1 MICRSDKN
9 AVIQLNYHAM
19 STHNAVSR
27 QEIRGRF
34 RPFRCLFGAAAGALV
49 LTAALVPQANAVTNN
64 LTYFNFN
71 SEADGA
77 FPPYTSVPPGVETT
91 ILSND
96 TTNPFPSGNMH
107 IATVYPPPPPPSNNT
122 PAGTTLN
129 ALGGDPAGGALDLA
143 GNANLT
149 SGAKYCFNIG
159 ALNTQGQTAITLSFA
174 IASFGNGGQ
183 FDTLNLNYSTDGT
196 TFISSG
202 PSIAISQ
209 NSGYNLITRVLP
221 VGAENQSTL
230 YVQFCFSDA
239 ANNAN
244 GNDTLIDNIQ
254 INSTGPA
261 VPEPTTAIS
270 GMLAVVGLCWC
281 QRRWLFRSLRLRPA

>member
-1 MICRSDKN
+1 VKFRSLL
-9 AVIQLNYHAM
+9 V
-19 STHNAVSR
+19 VV
-27 QEIRGRF
+27 
-34 RPFRCLFGAAAGALV
+34 AGALI
-49 LTAALVPQANAVTNN
+49 LTGFIVPQANAVTNN

-71 SEADGA
+71 KEANGQ
-77 FPPYTSVPPGVETT
+77 FPPYTSDPPGVENT

-107 IATVYPPPPPPSNNT
+107 IATVYPPPPPASNNT

-149 SGAKYCFNIG
+149 AGGEYCFNIG
-159 ALNTQGQTAITLSFA
+159 ALNTTGQTAITLSFA

-183 FDTLNLNYSTDGT
+183 FDTLDINYSTDGT
-196 TFISSG
+196 NFISSG
-202 PSIAISQ
+202 PSIAINQ
-209 NSGYNLITRVLP
+209 DHQYHLITRVLP
-221 VGAENQSTL
+221 VGAENQPTL
-230 YVQFCFSDA
+230 YVQLCFSDA

-254 INSTGPA
+254 INSTGP
-261 VPEPTTAIS
+261 VIPEPSTYI
-270 GMLAVVGLCWC
+270 GGLLGVVGLCWY
-281 QRRWLFRSLRLRPA
+281 QRRWLLRSLRLRPA